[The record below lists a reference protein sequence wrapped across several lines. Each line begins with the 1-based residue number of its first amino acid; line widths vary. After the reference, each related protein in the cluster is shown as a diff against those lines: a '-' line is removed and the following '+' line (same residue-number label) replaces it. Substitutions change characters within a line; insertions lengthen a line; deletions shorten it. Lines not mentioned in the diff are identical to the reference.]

1 MSYPNLLLGDVK
13 VGDKL
18 PGLSIEVTPST
29 VVLGALGSRDW
40 RPMHHDYDFA
50 VNRQGTENIFVN
62 TPHNAAYF
70 ERYITDWTGPKGRLG
85 HIVFKMRSS
94 VFPGHTMVFDGTVE
108 DVRTDELGC
117 GWAKLSIELSAG
129 GTIATTC
136 TASVALPTTDDDNP
150 WKRRGDHWKP

>member
-50 VNRQGTENIFVN
+50 VNRQGTENKVKI
-62 TPHNAAYF
+62 
-70 ERYITDWTGPKGRLG
+70 
-85 HIVFKMRSS
+85 
-94 VFPGHTMVFDGTVE
+94 
-108 DVRTDELGC
+108 
-117 GWAKLSIELSAG
+117 
-129 GTIATTC
+129 
-136 TASVALPTTDDDNP
+136 
-150 WKRRGDHWKP
+150 